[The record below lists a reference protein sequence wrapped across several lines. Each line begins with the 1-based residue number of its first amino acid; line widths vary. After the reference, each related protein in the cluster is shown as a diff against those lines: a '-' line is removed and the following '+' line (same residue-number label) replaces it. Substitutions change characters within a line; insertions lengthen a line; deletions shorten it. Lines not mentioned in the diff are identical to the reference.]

1 MNYKLLLMAISL
13 MAVALCV
20 PLSET
25 DADTGF
31 TITDGTGET
40 FEYSSS
46 AERIV
51 VNGSAVTLT
60 IADAG
65 AVSKIVAVDKYSTYD
80 YTKYEALKDL
90 NATDLGSFYGTT
102 NHDYIVTSLV
112 KMVDEGKLSLDDSII
127 LSSYTSNLELREKLN
142 EKGFTKVLVWNTIN
156 EYGDVVKMVEDVSKI
171 ASGTVPESVTKMK
184 SNVAKVEETAA
195 SFTGTDRPKA
205 LYVWYYSK
213 ALQIGNTGIMK
224 SMLDVCQANNIGY
237 DADNASARYGDVST
251 ITKLVG
257 DNRDVVIFVS
267 NSYFS
272 AGKTLDD
279 FYNDVLGGD
288 KSIKVVRMGLHWN
301 NWCPESSEGLLEI
314 AKELYGSTAEV
325 KFTITDGTGE
335 TFEYYDAAE
344 RIVVNGSAVTLTI
357 ADAGAVSKIVAVD
370 KYSTYDY
377 TKYEELKDLVAV
389 DLGSFYGTTN
399 HDYIATSLV
408 KMVDEGKLSLD
419 DTIILSSYTSNLEL
433 REKLNDKGFAKVLV
447 WNTINEYGDVMKMV
461 EDVSMIA
468 SGTVP
473 ESVTKMKAN
482 VESVKKIAAD
492 YTGTDRPKALY
503 VWYYSKALQIGNTGI
518 MKSMLDVCQ
527 ANNIGYDASNSSAR
541 YGDVSTIT
549 KLVGDNKDVVVF
561 VSNSYF
567 SAGNTLDDFYN
578 DVLGGD
584 KSVKVVQMGL
594 QWNNWCPES
603 SDGLVEIANELY
615 SGSVEPEPEPEPE
628 PDQSKSDDNLLLY
641 SAVIALAIL
650 AVAGI
655 ALVLRKKN

>member
-1 MNYKLLLMAISL
+1 MNFKLLLIAISL
-13 MAVALCV
+13 VAVAVCV
-20 PLSET
+20 PFSES

-31 TITDGTGET
+31 TIIDGTGET
-40 FEYSSS
+40 FEYSGA

-51 VNGSAVTLT
+51 VNGSAVALT

-80 YTKYEALKDL
+80 YTKYDALKDL
-90 NATDLGSFYGTT
+90 NAVDLGSFYGTT

-156 EYGDVVKMVEDVSKI
+156 EYDDVVKMVEDVSRI
-171 ASGTVPESVTKMK
+171 ASGSVPTSVSEMKANVETVKKM
-184 SNVAKVEETAA
+184 A
-195 SFTGTDRPKA
+195 SDYTGAERPKA

-237 DADNASARYGDVST
+237 DAENTSARYGDVST
-251 ITKLVG
+251 ITKLIG
-257 DNRDVVIFVS
+257 ENKDAVIFVS

-279 FYNDVLGGD
+279 FYSEALGGD
-288 KSIKVVRMGLHWN
+288 RSVKVVQMGLHWN

-314 AKELYGSTAEV
+314 AKVLYANIPEV
-325 KFTITDGTGE
+325 QFTITDGTGA
-335 TFEYYDAAE
+335 TFNYYGAAE
-344 RIVVNGSAVTLTI
+344 RIVVNGSAVALTI

-377 TKYEELKDLVAV
+377 TKYDALKGLVAV

-399 HDYIATSLV
+399 HDYIVTSLV
-408 KMVDEGKLSLD
+408 KMVDEGVLSLD
-419 DTIILSSYTSNLEL
+419 DSIILSSYTSNLDL
-433 REKLNDKGFAKVLV
+433 REKLNEKGFTKVLV
-447 WNTINEYGDVMKMV
+447 WNTINEYDDVVKMV

-468 SGTVP
+468 SGDIP

-482 VESVKKIAAD
+482 VEAVKKKAAEF
-492 YTGTDRPKALY
+492 TGTERPKALY

-527 ANNIGYDASNSSAR
+527 ANNIGYDPDNSSAR
-541 YGDVSTIT
+541 YGDESAIT
-549 KLVGDNKDVVVF
+549 KLIGENKDAVIF

-567 SAGNTLDDFYN
+567 SAGKTLDDFYSE
-578 DVLGGD
+578 VLGGD
-584 KSVKVVQMGL
+584 RSVKVVQMGL
-594 QWNNWCPES
+594 HWNNWCPES
-603 SDGLVEIANELY
+603 SEGLLEIANELY
-615 SGSVEPEPEPEPE
+615 SSEPVEPEPAPAKE
-628 PDQSKSDDNLLLY
+628 DDSILMY
-641 SAVIALAIL
+641 SAIISAVIVAIAAIGL
-650 AVAGI
+650 
-655 ALVLRKKN
+655 LVYRKKK